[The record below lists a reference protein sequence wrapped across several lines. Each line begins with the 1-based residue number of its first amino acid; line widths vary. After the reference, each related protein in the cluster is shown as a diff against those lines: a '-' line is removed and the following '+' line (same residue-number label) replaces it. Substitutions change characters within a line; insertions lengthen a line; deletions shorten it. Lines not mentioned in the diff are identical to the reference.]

1 MKSLQEI
8 TEIIRCHRDELKA
21 RFTVS
26 NVGIFGSYATGRAT
40 DASDIDVLVDFDK
53 PISLLMLISLENY
66 LSDITDIK
74 VDVVPKDDLRVE
86 LKERILSETIY
97 I

>member
-8 TEIIRCHRDELKA
+8 KEIISGHRDELKT

-26 NVGIFGSYATGRAT
+26 NVGIFGSYAKGRST
-40 DASDIDVLVDFDK
+40 DTSDIDVLVEFDK
-53 PISLLMLISLENY
+53 PISLLTLVSLENY
-66 LSDITDIK
+66 LSDITEVK
-74 VDVVPKDDLRVE
+74 VDVVPKGDIRLE
-86 LKERILSETIY
+86 LKERILSETVY